1 MLMVMVLLML
11 LLTIMMMMAM
21 AMLMVTVRTLTT
33 IMMAM
38 AMMMVT
44 SYWCQG
50 PLWSSIPLTLSLW
63 QLRELHNLPFFY
75 SWQLRELY
83 IFLLLYSSVNFII
96 AFFSWQF
103 GELHNLLHLRGEVPQ
118 SASSE
123 GGRLQELPSSD
134 PFKST
139 PGVAQSRGFDS
150 FSAILRTTTL
160 SQTKPSTHLFR
171 LLS

>member
-1 MLMVMVLLML
+1 MVMVLLML

-75 SWQLRELY
+75 SWQLRELH
-83 IFLLLYSSVNFII
+83 II
-96 AFFSWQF
+96 YFFSWQF

-139 PGVAQSRGFDS
+139 PGVAQSRGFNS

>member
-83 IFLLLYSSVNFII
+83 IFLLLCSSVNFII
-96 AFFSWQF
+96 AFFLGSSVNFIIYCIF
-103 GELHNLLHLRGEVPQ
+103 GEKFRRVLLQRVAGCKNYHHRTHSSLR
-118 SASSE
+118 
-123 GGRLQELPSSD
+123 QELRNLE
-134 PFKST
+134 
-139 PGVAQSRGFDS
+139 V
-150 FSAILRTTTL
+150 
-160 SQTKPSTHLFR
+160 
-171 LLS
+171 

>member
-1 MLMVMVLLML
+1 
-11 LLTIMMMMAM
+11 MMAM
-21 AMLMVTVRTLTT
+21 AMLMVTVRMLTT

-50 PLWSSIPLTLSLW
+50 PLWSPIPLTLSLW
-63 QLRELHNLPFFY
+63 QLLELH
-75 SWQLRELY
+75 S
-83 IFLLLYSSVNFII
+83 LLFSFSFPGSSVNFKISFSLSWQLDTIYNLFSWQLCELHII
-96 AFFSWQF
+96 YFFSWQF

-123 GGRLQELPSSD
+123 GGWLQELPSSD

-150 FSAILRTTTL
+150 FFVILISTNL
-160 SQTKPSTHLFR
+160 SQTKTSTHL
-171 LLS
+171 SGC